1 MGGTGMKDVGGAVL
15 AGSSPPF
22 LGRERAA
29 VDVDVGP
36 ERRSPRYHETCLAL
50 ESVKESSAAVSK
62 PRCVWLR
69 VPIFKDLEKA
79 RRLPVRVEEQQA
91 QQLAMN
97 PPRSAGDG
105 RQEIQLT
112 AMVPID
118 LPVLGNL
125 GCRLLVKTL
134 VRLARVEEL
143 SVPVPVPR
151 RSAPAVMPEAEVEHE
166 VLSPIPKVAHQLEAL
181 EAAGAGPSWH
191 LYLDMS
197 SAWDF
202 FSCRRPGSC
211 QSSETARSSVG
222 SQMA

>member
-1 MGGTGMKDVGGAVL
+1 MGGRGMKDVGGAVL

-50 ESVKESSAAVSK
+50 ESIKEGSAAVSE

-69 VPIFKDLEKA
+69 VHIVKDLEKA

-105 RQEIQLT
+105 RQTDVNFGDAIFIFCAHKKKCYSRPNLL
-112 AMVPID
+112 
-118 LPVLGNL
+118 LPLS
-125 GCRLLVKTL
+125 LL
-134 VRLARVEEL
+134 
-143 SVPVPVPR
+143 
-151 RSAPAVMPEAEVEHE
+151 
-166 VLSPIPKVAHQLEAL
+166 AL
-181 EAAGAGPSWH
+181 IS
-191 LYLDMS
+191 
-197 SAWDF
+197 
-202 FSCRRPGSC
+202 
-211 QSSETARSSVG
+211 
-222 SQMA
+222 